1 MGKMLDSNVVTRE
14 YFDSILV
21 EARYFDSDLPCL
33 ETEFFGEK
41 FETPIMSA
49 ALSHLFNVCEDGPV
63 KMARQVKEA
72 GALHWTGIGEKKEL
86 EDILA
91 TGART
96 VKVIK
101 PHADDRIIF
110 DRIDHACGSGAFA
123 VGMDIDHCFDSR
135 GRYDMVG
142 DLPMRPKTEEQL
154 REYVRRSSRPFIVKG
169 ILSVAD
175 AKKCAQA
182 GVQGIVVSHHHGIL
196 PGAVPPIM
204 ILPEIAKAV
213 GDRMTIF
220 ADCGFESGLDV
231 FKALALGADGVLVGR
246 ELMKHLP
253 AGEDAVTARL
263 REMTGEL
270 ASVMARCG
278 ARSIGQIDPSVLHFW
293 RR

>member
-1 MGKMLDSNVVTRE
+1 MGKMLDSNVITRE

-21 EARYFDSDLPCL
+21 EARYFDSDLPCM

-41 FETPIMSA
+41 FETPITSA
-49 ALSHLFNVCEDGPV
+49 ALSHLFNVCEGGPV
-63 KMARQVKEA
+63 KMARQVSAA
-72 GALHWTGIGEKKEL
+72 GALHWTGIGEKEEL

-101 PHADDRIIF
+101 PHADDEIIF
-110 DRIDHACGSGAFA
+110 DKIDHACRSGAFA
-123 VGMDIDHCFDSR
+123 VGMDIDHCFDSK

-142 DLPMRPKTEEQL
+142 DLPMRPKTTDQL
-154 REYVRRSSRPFIVKG
+154 REYVKRSSRPFIVKG
-169 ILSVAD
+169 VLSVRD

-196 PGAVPPIM
+196 PGAVPPLM
-204 ILPEIAKAV
+204 VLPEIVKAV
-213 GDRMTIF
+213 GDQVTIF
-220 ADCGFESGLDV
+220 ADCGFESGLDA
-231 FKALALGADGVLVGR
+231 FKALALGADGVMVGR

-253 AGEDAVTARL
+253 GEEGAVTARL

-278 ARSIGQIDPSVLHFW
+278 FTSLEQIDPSVLHFW
-293 RR
+293 KR